1 MTRLALL
8 ALTLGLP
15 TAAVAQGVPAKTAPT
30 SPITIEAN
38 VPDGCP
44 GALEL
49 RSLVRN
55 LLGPAMD
62 AGDPL
67 RATVAIARVDEATY
81 ELTLETEAIAGREVR
96 RLRSPS
102 CRTLGETAA
111 LLVAIVHD
119 PSVDVSNAIVT
130 PSPPPGVAPR
140 PVPPPEAPPVE
151 PPVNLRPPDGAPTG
165 ELPPIL
171 PPLPAK
177 GSVEGLG
184 FAANV
189 FVGVAGLDLPKVHN
203 PFGAALALRIGAYR
217 VEGGVEASFGS
228 DATLAGTD
236 DTKGAD
242 FSLVVGTL
250 VACRALLPWR
260 PEWPVPALEP
270 TLHACVG
277 LEAGAMTGEGF
288 GVADPETGTAPW
300 VAPRLEARGGLGIAG
315 PLSFWLK
322 AGAAFPVDPRR
333 FVFTS
338 GTAADSVTLVHEAKP
353 VALRALLGAELEI

>member
-1 MTRLALL
+1 
-8 ALTLGLP
+8 
-15 TAAVAQGVPAKTAPT
+15 
-30 SPITIEAN
+30 
-38 VPDGCP
+38 
-44 GALEL
+44 
-49 RSLVRN
+49 
-55 LLGPAMD
+55 
-62 AGDPL
+62 
-67 RATVAIARVDEATY
+67 
-81 ELTLETEAIAGREVR
+81 
-96 RLRSPS
+96 
-102 CRTLGETAA
+102 
-111 LLVAIVHD
+111 
-119 PSVDVSNAIVT
+119 
-130 PSPPPGVAPR
+130 
-140 PVPPPEAPPVE
+140 
-151 PPVNLRPPDGAPTG
+151 
-165 ELPPIL
+165 
-171 PPLPAK
+171 
-177 GSVEGLG
+177 VEGLG

-322 AGAAFPVDPRR
+322 AGAAFRSTRAASSSRRAPRR
-333 FVFTS
+333 TRS
-338 GTAADSVTLVHEAKP
+338 RSSTRPSRSPCARCWARSWRSRGAPSACSLRACGAP
-353 VALRALLGAELEI
+353 LRALLAPHSCSLRAFGAALRVNGGVSLRRGRRRGGVFV

>member
-1 MTRLALL
+1 VTRLATHAVTSL
-8 ALTLGLP
+8 AL
-15 TAAVAQGVPAKTAPT
+15 AAPALAAAQGDPAPP
-30 SPITIEAN
+30 SPITIEAK
-38 VPDGCP
+38 VPEGCP
-44 GALEL
+44 SALEL

-67 RATVAIARVDEATY
+67 RATVAIERLSDATF
-81 ELTLETEAIAGREVR
+81 ELTLETETTAGREVR

-119 PSVDVSNAIVT
+119 PSVDVSKAIVT
-130 PSPPPGVAPR
+130 PTPPPGISR
-140 PVPPPEAPPVE
+140 PELLPEPPEPPVE
-151 PPVNLRPPDGAPTG
+151 PPVTLRQPDGGPTG
-165 ELPPIL
+165 ELPPTL
-171 PPLPAK
+171 PPLPEKSAD
-177 GSVEGLG
+177 GLG
-184 FAANV
+184 FVANV

-203 PFGAALALRIGAYR
+203 PFGAAVGLRIGAYR

-228 DATLAGTD
+228 AATLAGTEE
-236 DTKGAD
+236 TKGAD

-250 VACRALLPWR
+250 VACRAVLPWR
-260 PEWPVPALEP
+260 LDWPVPALEP

-288 GVADPETGTAPW
+288 GIADPEAGTAPW

-338 GTAADSVTLVHEAKP
+338 GTGADSVTLVHEAGP